1 MKKEWKNFK
10 IDKNKV
16 YQIIGQAMVYSI
28 FYVAGGMFCY
38 WGFLQGM
45 TY

>member
-1 MKKEWKNFK
+1 MKRKTKK
-10 IDKNKV
+10 LL
-16 YQIIGQAMVYSI
+16 GQAIVYSM
-28 FYVAGGMFCY
+28 FYLVGGMFCY